1 MEEIDLDPRFGWL
14 LLAVPSCLKV
24 LMKWSGTNH
33 PNNLMWKAINFLEGG
48 ACILVLIA
56 IGFLLGQWWANY
68 REQTL
73 GQKLDQKLEEKI
85 DKALRKNSIEA
96 HDFYKN
102 RHQEKIT
109 YEQNILSLKEELEL
123 SKKKYLWLVVQ
134 YKELKS
140 FTPRTAQD
148 ANQEA
153 LQAVTE

>member
-1 MEEIDLDPRFGWL
+1 MVEMDLDSRFGWL

-33 PNNLMWKAINFLEGG
+33 PNNLMWKALNFLEGG

-56 IGFLLGQWWANY
+56 VGFWLGHCWAKD

-73 GQKLDQKLEEKI
+73 GQKLDKKLEENI
-85 DKALRKNSIEA
+85 DKALRRNSNEA
-96 HDFYKN
+96 HEFYK
-102 RHQEKIT
+102 KINQ
-109 YEQNILSLKEELEL
+109 YEQNIESLKEELEL
-123 SKKKYLWLVVQ
+123 SNKKYQWLVIQ

-148 ANQEA
+148 ANQAA